1 MTRNAVIYTYPF
13 AVDIVVA
20 LLLFVGRHSLASRG
34 MGEDVVGS
42 ILLCYGLGYCAS
54 SLFMRKIVRPQLA
67 RWQMVVA
74 LLGTVV
80 ACCLLANL
88 EQVVLIQ
95 VLFCLVPFAISLF
108 FNAFQAFMLG
118 ISDASARPLGATAG
132 HYTFSWSLGFALG
145 PFVSGAARSY
155 VAWAQ
160 IYYLA
165 AAIAGGVG
173 LLVLLFRPVKPS
185 GGGVERSTV
194 GEIPPPEG
202 RRSLIG
208 PAWLGLVLGWI
219 GWTAISTY
227 WPVQATQLG
236 FSDGTKGMVEF
247 AFALTQALAAL
258 GLVYVGAWHHRPA
271 LLPFLGLAGCLGLVA
286 FGVSEGAVGFLIGA
300 VCYGV
305 YTSSIF
311 SNMVYHSML
320 DVEKAVKRVS
330 LNETFVGL
338 SFLIGPMVA
347 AALHQNG
354 DPFGPAYRLLAVF
367 LGVGI
372 FGQMAY
378 ARLLM
383 KAEGR

>member
-42 ILLCYGLGYCAS
+42 ILLFYGLGYCAS

-88 EQVVLIQ
+88 EQVALIQ
-95 VLFCLVPFAISLF
+95 ILFCLVPIAISLF

-118 ISDASARPLGATAG
+118 ISDESARPLGATAG

-145 PFVSGAARSY
+145 PFVSGVARSY
-155 VAWAQ
+155 VAWTH

-165 AAIAGGVG
+165 AVIAAGVG
-173 LLVLLFRPVKPS
+173 LLVLLFRPVKSS
-185 GGGVERSTV
+185 GGETERSTIGKV
-194 GEIPPPEG
+194 PPEG

-208 PAWLGLVLGWI
+208 PAWLGLALGWI
-219 GWTAISTY
+219 GWNAISTY
-227 WPVQATQLG
+227 WPVQATQIG
-236 FSDGTKGMVEF
+236 FSDGTKGLVEF
-247 AFALTQALAAL
+247 TFALTQALAAL
-258 GLVYVGAWHHRPA
+258 GLVYFGAWHHRA
-271 LLPFLGLAGCLGLVA
+271 SLLPLFGLGGCLGLVA
-286 FGVSEGAVGFLIGA
+286 FGVSEGATGFLIGV

-338 SFLIGPMVA
+338 SFLIGPVVA
-347 AALHQNG
+347 ASLHQNG
-354 DPFGPAYRLLAVF
+354 APFWPAYRLLAVF
-367 LGVGI
+367 LGIGI
-372 FGQMAY
+372 FGQMIY

-383 KAEGR
+383 KTEGR